1 MFLIAIVYTVYIIGV
16 SSIAGFAVLLIY
28 YPVMVKHPPGPG
40 SLLSN
45 NYVFRDKSLNF
56 RAVSVRGLFE

>member
-40 SLLSN
+40 SLSI